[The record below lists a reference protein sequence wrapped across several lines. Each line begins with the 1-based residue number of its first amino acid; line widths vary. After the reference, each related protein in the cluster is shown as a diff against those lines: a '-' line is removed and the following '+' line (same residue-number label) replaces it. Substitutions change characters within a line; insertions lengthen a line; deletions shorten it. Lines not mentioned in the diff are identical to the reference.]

1 MRASN
6 RQVCA
11 PVSGMQRDDLV
22 EGRKE
27 DKLAWNFDSVRCCAS
42 AWRDRLCGSSQARI
56 RLLTLLGLIWPSAEK
71 PVSPRSPHHGMWF
84 FPAVLLVGMLPWT
97 VAPLFHW
104 RSVMQTSA
112 SSLRSLGFVWF
123 VVLIFFSL
131 PPSKLVGYIFP
142 SLPAF
147 AIIVG
152 PWFTIYRYRYAMT
165 TIGGAIC
172 VGALL
177 TATYIIPTGP
187 IGQLKNSRSK
197 LRPPMKS
204 SLLVSIC
211 STLLLFSTERLLSMS
226 WMIGLGVRQIFQIQ
240 SGGNLPRPRVRAA
253 SAHVLIGE
261 QELKAML
268 SEGRRMWIWTG
279 SADLVPENGGLVPVA
294 SQGGYTVLRARH

>member
-1 MRASN
+1 VRKFPSSDQIVDIA
-6 RQVCA
+6 RPHLA
-11 PVSGMQRDDLV
+11 QR
-22 EGRKE
+22 RKTS
-27 DKLAWNFDSVRCCAS
+27 LAAITSSRNVVLSCCTT
-42 AWRDRLCGSSQARI
+42 RR
-56 RLLTLLGLIWPSAEK
+56 
-71 PVSPRSPHHGMWF
+71 H
-84 FPAVLLVGMLPWT
+84 
-97 VAPLFHW
+97 APLDR
-104 RSVMQTSA
+104 RSAV
-112 SSLRSLGFVWF
+112 SLALRHA
-123 VVLIFFSL
+123 
-131 PPSKLVGYIFP
+131 KLVGYIFP

-152 PWFTIYRYRYAMT
+152 PWFAIYRYRYAMT

-261 QELKAML
+261 RELKAML

>member
-11 PVSGMQRDDLV
+11 PFRGCSAMTLLKGEKKTSWPGILTASGVARPLG
-22 EGRKE
+22 EI
-27 DKLAWNFDSVRCCAS
+27 A
-42 AWRDRLCGSSQARI
+42 CGSSQARI
-56 RLLTLLGLIWPSAEK
+56 RLLTLLDVIWPSAEK
-71 PVSPRSPHHGMWF
+71 PVSLRSPHHGMWF

-123 VVLIFFSL
+123 GVVPIFFSL

-147 AIIVG
+147 TIIVG
-152 PWFTIYRYRYAMT
+152 PWFATYRYRYATT

-177 TATYIIPTGP
+177 AATYIIPTGP

-226 WMIGLGVRQIFQIQ
+226 WMIGLGVRQIFQDQ
-240 SGGNLPRPRVRAA
+240 SGGNLPRAA
-253 SAHVLIGE
+253 SSSRCRL
-261 QELKAML
+261 
-268 SEGRRMWIWTG
+268 TC
-279 SADLVPENGGLVPVA
+279 
-294 SQGGYTVLRARH
+294 